1 VREYSPEEILNGI
14 QNMNAEVLNYI
25 YKNCFYQIRAFID
38 QNFGTRE
45 DAKDIYQDAILVIY
59 QKLQKEETTLNCSFD
74 TYFYSVCRL
83 LWLKQ
88 LEQRK
93 LKKLYLEES
102 GRFVE
107 LDEKIT
113 TVIETNDRY
122 KIYQDHFK
130 KLSFN
135 CQKILELFL
144 AGIPVKEIAR
154 ILRYKSGDYIKKR
167 KHYCKENLV
176 ASIKK
181 DPRYKEIIKMK

>member
-1 VREYSPEEILNGI
+1 
-14 QNMNAEVLNYI
+14 MNADVLNYI
-25 YKNCFYQIRAFID
+25 YENYFYQIRALID
-38 QNFGTRE
+38 QNFGTRD
-45 DAKDIYQDAILVIY
+45 DAKDIFQDAILTIY
-59 QKLQKEETTLNCSFD
+59 QKLQKEKTTLNCSFN

-102 GRFVE
+102 GEFVE

-113 TVIETNDRY
+113 TVIEANDRY

-144 AGIPVKEIAR
+144 AGISVKEIAR
-154 ILRYKSGDYIKKR
+154 ILRYRSGDYIKKR

-181 DPRYKEIIKMK
+181 DPRYKEITKMK

>member
-1 VREYSPEEILNGI
+1 
-14 QNMNAEVLNYI
+14 MNADVLNYI
-25 YKNCFYQIRAFID
+25 YEKCYYQIRALID

-83 LWLKQ
+83 LWMKQ

-102 GRFVE
+102 GEFVE

-113 TVIETNDRY
+113 TVIEANDRY

-154 ILRYKSGDYIKKR
+154 ILRYRSGDYIKKR

>member
-1 VREYSPEEILNGI
+1 MREYSPEEILNGV
-14 QNMNAEVLNYI
+14 QNMNADVLNYI
-25 YKNCFYQIRAFID
+25 YENYFYQIRALID
-38 QNFGTRE
+38 QNFGTRD
-45 DAKDIYQDAILVIY
+45 DAKDIFQDAILTIY
-59 QKLQKEETTLNCSFD
+59 QKLQKEKTTLNCSFN

-102 GRFVE
+102 GEFVE

-113 TVIETNDRY
+113 TVIEANDRY

-144 AGIPVKEIAR
+144 AGISVKEIAR
-154 ILRYKSGDYIKKR
+154 ILRYRSGDYIKKR

-181 DPRYKEIIKMK
+181 DPRYKEITKMK